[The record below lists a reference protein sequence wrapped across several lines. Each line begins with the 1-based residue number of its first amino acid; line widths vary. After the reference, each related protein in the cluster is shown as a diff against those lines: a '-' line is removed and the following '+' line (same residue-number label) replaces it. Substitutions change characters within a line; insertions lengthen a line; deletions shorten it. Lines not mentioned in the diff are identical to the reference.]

1 MKKYEDILKDIC
13 NVEDLHYLR
22 GREWEG
28 CLGVACVL
36 SFMEGVPATLPAIG
50 KHLSMSPYNQ
60 SLGAAFSRLKG
71 NNIFT
76 EEYGVKE
83 DACLKGDTN
92 FSPNLDYVTPQ
103 HMSELAWCQ
112 IAGIAGGF
120 TGMKEEKR
128 KKVEEVEKVE
138 KE

>member
-36 SFMEGVPATLPAIG
+36 SFMEGVPASLSAIG
-50 KHLSMSPYNQ
+50 KHLNMSPYNQ
-60 SLGAAFSRLKG
+60 SLGTAFSRLKS
-71 NNIFT
+71 NNIFVI
-76 EEYGVKE
+76 EYGARE
-83 DACLKGDTN
+83 DAYLKGDTN
-92 FSPNLDYVTPQ
+92 FSPNPDYVTPQ

-120 TGMKEEKR
+120 TGMREEKR
-128 KKVEEVEKVE
+128 KKVEKIETTE